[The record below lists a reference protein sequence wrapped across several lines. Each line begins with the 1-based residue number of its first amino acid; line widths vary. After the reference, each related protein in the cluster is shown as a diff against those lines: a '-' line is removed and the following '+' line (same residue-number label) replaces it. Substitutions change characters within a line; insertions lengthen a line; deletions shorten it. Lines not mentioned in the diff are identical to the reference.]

1 MLYCMS
7 NESWSILYS
16 KLIYEIGQDILDMPF
31 LQKNLLIKVKAKVKS
46 F

>member
-7 NESWSILYS
+7 KDSWPILYS
-16 KLIYEIGQDILDMPF
+16 KLIYGIGQDFLDMQF
-31 LQKNLLIKVKAKVKS
+31 LQKNLLIKVNAKVKS